1 MCLSREQ
8 ILVRQG
14 NKRKEIG
21 YKEKNKPMALLGIDL
36 GGTKLAVAA
45 FTEDG
50 KILRKDNIPLGNRT
64 GSEVGKLITGQI
76 KVFFS
81 TPGTKPDGVNAIGI
95 SVPGISYHRTGRVW
109 APNIQGWNDYPL
121 LEEVKQVSSGI
132 PVAIDS
138 DRACYILGESWQ
150 GNARECRDAIF
161 LAIGTGIGAGIM
173 INGEVLRG
181 SNDIAGAAGW
191 MALDRPFR
199 DEYIDCGC
207 FEYNASGEGIA
218 KVTKALLKANN
229 NYDGELKKIAPDKIT
244 SHYIFSAYDS
254 GDRIALAVVNQCIEY
269 WGMAVA
275 NLVSLFNPE
284 KIIFGGGVFGPA
296 VRFLP
301 DIRREALK
309 WGQPISIKQ
318 VSIEASALGGD
329 AGVYGAGYLAL
340 KTLSSINN
348 SL

>member
-1 MCLSREQ
+1 
-8 ILVRQG
+8 
-14 NKRKEIG
+14 
-21 YKEKNKPMALLGIDL
+21 MALLGIDL
-36 GGTKLAVAA
+36 GGTKLALAA
-45 FTEDG
+45 FTEEG
-50 KILRKDNIPLGNRT
+50 KIIRKDIIHLGDRS

-76 KVFFS
+76 RTILNSAGSKLDRI
-81 TPGTKPDGVNAIGI
+81 KAIGI
-95 SVPGISYHRTGRVW
+95 SVPGISYQKTGKVW

-121 LEEVKQVSSGI
+121 LEEVKQVSGEI
-132 PVAIDS
+132 PVTIDS

-150 GNARECRDAIF
+150 GNARECKDAIF

-173 INGEVLRG
+173 VNGEVLRG

-199 DEYIDCGC
+199 DEYTDCGC

-218 KVTKALLKANN
+218 KVAGALLKVNQ
-229 NYDGELKKIAPDKIT
+229 NYDGELKKIVPDKIT
-244 SHYIFSAYDS
+244 SHNIFSAYDS
-254 GDRIALAVVNQCIEY
+254 GDRIALAVINQCIEY

-340 KTLSSINN
+340 KKFSSVNIYYK
-348 SL
+348 